1 MTGKVKNDKRNLE
14 QHSIL
19 QTVILH
25 LLPGVLVLLF
35 YIIIAPIIVRL
46 GFPSLFASILSFGF
60 VLIPFELGYLLYQG
74 KGKK

>member
-1 MTGKVKNDKRNLE
+1 MIEKVKNDKRNLE

-25 LLPGVLVLLF
+25 LLPGMLVLLF
-35 YIIIAPIIVRL
+35 YIIVAPKIIRL